1 MNKRLKLYF
10 TKALGIIGVIFT
22 FVPEDVFKTY
32 KLLSQM
38 SDEMNIIFNRSLIYI
53 VVFFLI
59 ICCSSIYR
67 KYRKHI
73 DINGKNYNI
82 RIQEKDLFKMKNC
95 KKVIPFDECFTTK
108 VGDAPEEINPNSIC
122 GQYIAK
128 YSIKDQ
134 EIQDLINIAQLRPT
148 NSRSKYQNKIKYES
162 GKLIQKNDYL
172 LMAFAKL
179 DENGLGVMTRKEYI
193 ACLEQLWIEI
203 DKYYGQ
209 RDVCVPILGSG
220 VTRMEDTSLT
230 QQELLDIMIESYKL
244 SIHKIKAPHRLY
256 IAYRK
261 CDDFSLDKI
270 GESI

>member
-1 MNKRLKLYF
+1 MIKRLKLHF
-10 TKALGIIGVIFT
+10 AKALGIIGAIFT
-22 FVPEDVFKTY
+22 FVPENVFKIY
-32 KLLSQM
+32 KLLPQI
-38 SDEMNIIFNRSLIYI
+38 SDEVNIIFNRSLTFA
-53 VVFFLI
+53 VVLLLI
-59 ICCSSIYR
+59 IFCSFVYR

-82 RIQEKDLFKMKNC
+82 RIQEKDIFKMKNC
-95 KKVIPFDECFTTK
+95 KKVIPFDECFTTR
-108 VGDAPEEINPNSIC
+108 VGDAPDEINPNSIC
-122 GQYIAK
+122 GQYIDK
-128 YSIKDQ
+128 YPIQDQ
-134 EIQDLINIAQLRPT
+134 EIQNLIDNVQLKPT
-148 NSRSKYQNKIKYES
+148 NSKSQYQNKIKYEL

-193 ACLEQLWIEI
+193 TCLEQLWIEI

-209 RDVCVPILGSG
+209 QDVCIPILGSG

-244 SIHKIKAPHRLY
+244 STRKIKAPHRLY
-256 IAYRK
+256 IVYKKR
-261 CDDFSLDKI
+261 DDFSLDKI